1 MTKTFA
7 LALALILTAATIAG
21 CSAPAEGGNQEPKPV
36 AVDVSCDDFQ
46 KPGQQH
52 IIRTVEVATNGTLT
66 VSLCSNPS
74 TGFSWEEAK
83 ISDQTVLQQLDHQ
96 PADSASATPAAV
108 GAPSK
113 EVWTFKALK
122 PGQAT
127 VSMQYS
133 RPWAGG
139 EKGEWTLTLTVAVR

>member
-7 LALALILTAATIAG
+7 LALALVLAVGTIAG
-21 CSAPAEGGNQEPKPV
+21 CSAPAEGGNQAPKPV
-36 AVDVSCDDFQ
+36 AVGVSCDDFQ

-52 IIRTVEVATNGTLT
+52 VARTVEVATNGTLT

-83 ISDQTVLQQLDHQ
+83 ISDQTVLQQLEHQ

-108 GAPSK
+108 GAPDK

-133 RPWAGG
+133 RLWAGG
-139 EKGEWTLTLTVAVR
+139 EKGVWSITLTVVVR